1 MVLVHRDLV
10 RHLVDVAVCVGAEEI
25 QVNSLAVVQR
35 KDVFVAQNLR
45 RFINTVVVHVN
56 HHTTELRVR
65 KRRLALRL
73 DQLGSV
79 EHSEL
84 LTEVGD
90 DIIVIRHF
98 DELITDALKPVY
110 EQVLDIVF

>member
-1 MVLVHRDLV
+1 MVPVHRDLV
-10 RHLVDVAVCVGAEEI
+10 CHLVDVAVDIGAEEI
-25 QVNSLAVVQR
+25 QIHGPAVIQR
-35 KDVFVAQNLR
+35 QDVLVAQNLR

-84 LTEVGD
+84 LTEVGG
-90 DIIVIRHF
+90 DIIVIRHC
-98 DELITDALKPVY
+98 DELIADALKPIY